1 MFLYCLVVGFNATD
15 GRFEI
20 NEATSEKGQ
29 ADKKGKEGDNDKPSH
44 GQSNSN

>member
-1 MFLYCLVVGFNATD
+1 MLLHATD

-29 ADKKGKEGDNDKPSH
+29 ADKKAKQGDNDKPSH